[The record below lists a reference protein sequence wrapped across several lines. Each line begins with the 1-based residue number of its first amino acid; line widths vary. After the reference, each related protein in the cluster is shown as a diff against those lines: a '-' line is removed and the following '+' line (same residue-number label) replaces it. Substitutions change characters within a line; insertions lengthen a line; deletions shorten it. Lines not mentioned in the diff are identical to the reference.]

1 MNTSWQETQDPE
13 LLAQAAISAATQAH
27 WQEAEKIN
35 LKILKNSKAD
45 IEALNRLARA
55 QICQGKFSEAK
66 KIYEKVLSLDPYNI
80 IARKNFDRIAKT
92 NGKKGINSNQ
102 PHTIGGQNLIS
113 LFLSEPGK
121 TKLINL
127 LNLAQPSVLATLICG
142 EEVQINPKNH
152 SVAITNGEGTY
163 LGALPDD
170 LAHRLIAFISGG
182 NKYQAFVK
190 SASTKILTIFIK
202 ETFRS
207 TKFTN
212 QPSFNTNLSAFKEMD
227 YSY

>member
-1 MNTSWQETQDPE
+1 MNTTWHDIQDPE
-13 LLAQAAISAATQAH
+13 LLAQAAISAATKAN

-35 LKILKNSKAD
+35 LKILKSLKED
-45 IEALNRLARA
+45 IESLNRLARA
-55 QICQGKFSEAK
+55 QICQGKFAQAK
-66 KIYEKVLSLDPYNI
+66 KVYEKVLSLDPYNI
-80 IARKNFDRIAKT
+80 IAKKNFERIAKAGAKEI
-92 NGKKGINSNQ
+92 NGKTLQVAGS
-102 PHTIGGQNLIS
+102 QNLIS

-127 LNLAQPSVLATLICG
+127 LNLAQPSILATLICG
-142 EEVQINPKNH
+142 EEVHINPKNH
-152 SVAITNGEGTY
+152 SVTIITSDGTY

-190 SASTKILTIFIK
+190 SASAKTLTIFIK
-202 ETFRS
+202 EVFRS
-207 TKFTN
+207 VKFTN
-212 QPSFNTNLSAFKEMD
+212 QPSFNTSLSAFKEMD